1 MMMIIMMIMIIF
13 IPSCLQGLE
22 MLCKM
27 GLSCH
32 PTTVSSKLKELGKDH
47 DRQLLEWKERDEF
60 HDEVQR
66 CNDMLT
72 KELREVAY
80 LPKPPSMADFQAYTE
95 RLKND
100 QPSATPTTCTSS
112 SSSLMTLDATC
123 LNLACNADTNT
134 VVQNICSKVLES
146 GISKDGLVA
155 SVNSEQ
161 NSSIPTVNAG
171 YQIVGDN
178 CDLHVNVRHMTTD
191 NKNKSFHWFNSVAF
205 QDQVSGNHLPDKH
218 EVTLEEVPVSS
229 FFPSNEDTQELKR
242 DFMVLWSRVIV
253 KYMPSFAF
261 LKKSIIY
268 HIPHQYSEVMKL
280 PVPEVS
286 L

>member
-1 MMMIIMMIMIIF
+1 MIIF
-13 IPSCLQGLE
+13 ITSCLQGLE

-161 NSSIPTVNAG
+161 NSSVPTVNAG

-261 LKKSIIY
+261 LKYHLSHTTSI
-268 HIPHQYSEVMKL
+268 Q
-280 PVPEVS
+280 
-286 L
+286 